1 MSHRPAPDAT
11 DWFRVLWAARAVL
24 ADFELDDSS
33 ADVEDTAAEIEL
45 RQSLRTCAAWVG
57 FPARLL
63 DLDPAH
69 PDLPY
74 NPYLS
79 TGD

>member
-1 MSHRPAPDAT
+1 MSTPPDPT

-24 ADFELDDSS
+24 ADFELDDSA

-45 RQSLRTCAAWVG
+45 RRSLRTIAEYVG
-57 FPARLL
+57 IPVRMLE
-63 DLDPAH
+63 LDPAH

-74 NPYLS
+74 TALDQ
-79 TGD
+79 TDE

>member
-1 MSHRPAPDAT
+1 MSAQPEPQ

-45 RQSLRTCAAWVG
+45 RHSLRTVAEYVG
-57 FPARLL
+57 VPAKLL
-63 DLDPAH
+63 DLDPSH

-74 NPYLS
+74 TETHQS
-79 TGD
+79 DE